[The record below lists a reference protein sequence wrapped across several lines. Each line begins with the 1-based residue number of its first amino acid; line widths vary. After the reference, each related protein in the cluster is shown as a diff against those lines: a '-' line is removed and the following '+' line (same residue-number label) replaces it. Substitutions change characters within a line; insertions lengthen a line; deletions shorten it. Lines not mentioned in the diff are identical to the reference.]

1 MNIKHEP
8 IHRKYR
14 QRDRPMT
21 DRQLVRV
28 LAGLAVV
35 WGAMVLGY
43 IAMA

>member
-1 MNIKHEP
+1 MK
-8 IHRKYR
+8 RR

-21 DRQLVRV
+21 DRQLAGS

-35 WGAMVLGY
+35 WGAMVLVY

>member
-1 MNIKHEP
+1 MRIQKR
-8 IHRKYR
+8 HRR
-14 QRDRPMT
+14 RPRDRPMT

-35 WGAMVLGY
+35 WLTMTVIY

>member
-1 MNIKHEP
+1 MRIQKR
-8 IHRKYR
+8 HRR
-14 QRDRPMT
+14 RPRDRPMT

-35 WGAMVLGY
+35 WGAMVLAY

>member
-1 MNIKHEP
+1 MKHRP
-8 IHRKYR
+8 
-14 QRDRPMT
+14 RDRQMT